1 MDWYDIDYDEI
12 EELLSS
18 GSLRQYLLPK
28 LLIREMLCLE
38 SVSKGFQ
45 QLVAGTDTSQYW
57 QGALRRTL
65 PASHCLYH
73 VPEGDPNTAALR
85 QSSCIAGQKLSGYLG
100 GAAEAQQAA
109 HQYGALQ
116 HAIRVQEIAAV

>member
-12 EELLSS
+12 EELLNSDLLS
-18 GSLRQYLLPK
+18 RHLLPK
-28 LLIREMLCLE
+28 LHIREMLCLE

-45 QLVAGTDTSQYW
+45 QVVAGTDTSQYW

-73 VPEGDPNTAALR
+73 VPEYDNPNIAALR
-85 QSSCIAGQKLSGYLG
+85 QSSCIASQKLS
-100 GAAEAQQAA
+100 
-109 HQYGALQ
+109 
-116 HAIRVQEIAAV
+116 